1 MATVTVAAISRVY
14 TIGYVA
20 EMLGED
26 EDWLSDVAIEM
37 EPEDGR
43 LWVYGIGEDGVTAFT
58 DFGIENLK
66 EIVADLRADGKA
78 PPPKPKTT

>member
-1 MATVTVAAISRVY
+1 MAAITRVY

-26 EDWLSDVAIEM
+26 EEWLWDVANGM
-37 EPEDGR
+37 DPEDGH
-43 LWVYGIGEDGVTAFT
+43 LWVYGAGEDEVAAFT

-66 EIVADLRADGKA
+66 QLVADLRADGKA
-78 PPPKPKTT
+78 PPPKTKPI